1 MNIKNAKIGVIGLG
15 YVGLPLATAFS
26 EKYEVVGFDTSSDRV
41 TQLTLGIDKT
51 GEVNNEDLVNEN
63 LVLTNTPDLLKFCNV
78 FIITVPTPIDR
89 VNLPVL
95 KPLEEASRTVGE
107 YLKGGSVVIYESTV
121 YPGVTEE
128 YCVPILESVSNLKLN
143 EDFYV
148 GYSPERINPGDKDHS
163 IKTIVKV
170 TSGSTPESAEFI
182 DRLYGSI
189 ISAGTYKAQSI
200 KVAEAA
206 KVIENSQRDLNI
218 AFVNELSQIFARL
231 EIDTSAVLR
240 AASTKWNF
248 LHFKP
253 GLVGGHCIGVDPY
266 YLAYR
271 AQETGYS
278 PDVLLA
284 GRKLNDSMASYVASQ
299 LIKLMVKRDFVI
311 NQTRILV
318 MGITFKE
325 NCPDTRNSKVLDVI
339 NELIS
344 YGCAVDVFDPVVD
357 PIELHQLASDR
368 FGLVDSLD
376 RSRYEAILVAVP
388 HKDFVVMGP
397 EKICAA
403 GKSNCVIY
411 DLKSIFPESMSHLRL

>member
-1 MNIKNAKIGVIGLG
+1 MNLKNAKIGVIGLG
-15 YVGLPLATAFS
+15 YVGLPLAMAFS

-51 GEVNNEDLVNEN
+51 GEVNNRDLASEN
-63 LVLTNTPDLLKFCNV
+63 LVFTNTPDLLKSCNV

-95 KPLEEASRTVGE
+95 KPLEAASRTVGE
-107 YLKGGSVVIYESTV
+107 YLTGGSVVIYESTV
-121 YPGVTEE
+121 YPGATEE
-128 YCVPILESVSNLKLN
+128 YCVPILESVSDLRCN

-189 ISAGTYKAQSI
+189 ISAGTYKAPSI

-271 AQETGYS
+271 ARETGYS

-344 YGCAVDVFDPVVD
+344 YGCAVDVIDPVVD

-368 FGLVDSLD
+368 FGVVDSLD
-376 RSRYEAILVAVP
+376 RSRYEGILVAVP
-388 HKDFVVMGP
+388 HEDFVVLGP

-411 DLKSIFPESMSHLRL
+411 DLKSIYPESISDLRL